1 MTDIIAVEHNIPT
14 KESKAEHPPRRPDLA
29 SFFSTLELVDTSNP
43 EDHHNA
49 HAQPQPENTA
59 AAFRLLANAFEMMRG
74 RPADEAGAAR
84 EGGDDLLA
92 SMIGYLRQNADDPPS
107 ELKGVPDSFLDELE
121 RVPNKS
127 LKPTDTC
134 PICVNPFL
142 EDEYPLVVQLP
153 CHKDHYFDLDCIRP
167 WLKLNSTCP
176 LDRKEL
182 LKKKQP
188 PPPADDD
195 EEEYDDMYA

>member
-1 MTDIIAVEHNIPT
+1 MSGYEVEHNIPT
-14 KESKAEHPPRRPDLA
+14 KETKTEHPPRRPDL
-29 SFFSTLELVDTSNP
+29 STFFSTLELVDTSNP

-74 RPADEAGAAR
+74 RPAGEAGDTR
-84 EGGDDLLA
+84 EGGEDLLA
-92 SMIGYLRQNADDPPS
+92 SMVDYLRQNADDPPN

-182 LKKKQP
+182 LKRKQTP
-188 PPPADDD
+188 PPVDDG
-195 EEEYDDMYA
+195 EGGYDDMYA

>member
-1 MTDIIAVEHNIPT
+1 MSGYEVEHNIPT
-14 KESKAEHPPRRPDLA
+14 DKETKPEQHSRRPDL
-29 SFFSTLELVDTSNP
+29 STFFSTLELVDTSNP
-43 EDHHNA
+43 EHHHNA

-74 RPADEAGAAR
+74 SEERDNGASG
-84 EGGDDLLA
+84 EGGLLE
-92 SMIGYLRQNADDPPS
+92 SMIEYLRENADDPPS

-142 EDEYPLVVQLP
+142 EDQYPLVVQLP
-153 CHKDHYFDLDCIRP
+153 CHKDHRFDLDCIRP

-188 PPPADDD
+188 PPPPPDDD
-195 EEEYDDMYA
+195 EEDYDDMYA